1 MRQRV
6 ATIGL
11 VLFLAVDVVLV
22 ALALRPPRT
31 SEPTSSP
38 PTTSSPTTPATSTG
52 TLTTS
57 PTPSRTAT
65 STGTIAQPT
74 PLTLV
79 VNGLDDTV
87 AWRAETGTCDGGSR
101 LAVTRDGGKR
111 WTTVESPA
119 SGVARIQSLADGKGF
134 VIGADADCGL
144 AQYTTTDFGASWS
157 DPISISG
164 GWSRTLESDTEALT
178 PANETAQ
185 PCGDTAVLDLSRT
198 SAEQAQ
204 ALCATGEIT
213 LTDDGGDSWST
224 YGQAPGAVA
233 LANRPTSDTPA
244 TYVARVVASC
254 DGIEVARVAEGRQ
267 PARLACVPATVPKE
281 GGRIAISAPDGAGW
295 LVAEDETWTASRD
308 LRTWKKR

>member
-31 SEPTSSP
+31 SEPTSIPS
-38 PTTSSPTTPATSTG
+38 TTSSPTTPATSAG
-52 TLTTS
+52 TLTTK
-57 PTPSRTAT
+57 PTPSRTPTAT
-65 STGTIAQPT
+65 ATAPQPT
-74 PLTLV
+74 PLTLM
-79 VNGLDDTV
+79 VNGFDDTV
-87 AWRAETGTCDGGSR
+87 AWRAETGTCDGGSSV
-101 LAVTRDGGKR
+101 AVTRDGGKR

-119 SGVARIQSLADGKGF
+119 PGVARIQSMKDGGSF
-134 VIGADADCGL
+134 VLGADADCGL

-157 DPISISG
+157 DAEPVKG
-164 GWSRTLESDTEALT
+164 GWSRMLESDTKAVT
-178 PANETAQ
+178 PANEAAQ
-185 PCGDTAVLDLSRT
+185 PCGDAAILDLSRT

-213 LTDDGGDSWST
+213 VTDDRGDSWTT
-224 YGQAPGAVA
+224 YGQAPKALA
-233 LANRPTSDTPA
+233 LANRATSDTLT

-254 DGIEVARVAEGRQ
+254 EGIEVARVAEGKD
-267 PARLACVPATVPKE
+267 PTRLACVPATLPDK
-281 GGRIAISAPDGAGW
+281 GGRIAISAPAGAGW

-308 LRTWKKR
+308 LRTWTKV